1 MSNKLSSWVKKKL
14 LKKDQNLLSLN
25 EPYAVIE
32 RLLNN
37 TRVTGI
43 LDAGAS
49 NGRISRV
56 LLNAFPE
63 AKAYAFEPNPMYREL
78 LEIYAREDARFYPQ
92 YLALSDHSGRADL
105 FITESPGNTSLLS
118 PGARLKEID
127 PRGSEVRERR
137 SVEIVTIDEWA
148 KRNNDLAIQ
157 VMKFDIQGAELQA
170 LRGGVEMLRRATC
183 AVYIEVWFNTPY
195 EGGAL
200 YSEIDLFFRGQNFL
214 LYDLFK
220 PKYGKGG
227 LLMWANALY
236 IDPAKIKL

>member
-1 MSNKLSSWVKKKL
+1 MSNQVSSWVKKKL

-32 RLLNN
+32 KILKN
-37 TRVTGI
+37 TGVTGI

-56 LLNAFPE
+56 LLKSFPG
-63 AKAYAFEPNPMYREL
+63 AKAYAFEPNPLYKEL
-78 LEIYAREDARFYPQ
+78 LEIYAREDARFHPQ
-92 YLALSDHSGRADL
+92 YMALSDHEGRADL

-118 PGARLKEID
+118 PDDRLREID
-127 PRGSEVRERR
+127 PLGAGVKERR
-137 SVEIVTIDEWA
+137 SVELVTIDEWA
-148 KRNNDLAIQ
+148 KRNNDPTIQ
-157 VMKFDIQGAELQA
+157 VMKFDIQGAELKA
-170 LRGGVEMLRRATC
+170 LQGGVEMLRRSTC

-195 EGGAL
+195 QGGAL
-200 YSEIDLFFRGQNFL
+200 YSEVDLFFREQNFI

-236 IDPAKIKL
+236 IDPAKIKV